1 MRARPFGPDR
11 LNVPVIG
18 FGTWH
23 LELTDR
29 NAAIEAIY
37 RAVEA
42 GMTHIDTAELYGGGE
57 VENLLGFALEGIR
70 ERVFLASKVLPEHA
84 SFEGVLNACE
94 RSLTRLRTNYIDL
107 YMLHW
112 AGDHPLEDTIR
123 AFETL
128 VDSGQVRM
136 WGVSNFD
143 EELMREVVRIAP
155 GRCACNQVLYHLR
168 ERNIEHG
175 VIPFCVEND
184 IAVVGYSPFGS
195 GRFPAE
201 TAPGYDVLADV
212 ARARGATP
220 HQVALAFLTRLDGT
234 FTIPKAA
241 RLDHVWEN
249 ARAGDL
255 KLAPEELRRLDEAFP
270 RGPRRPGIAML

>member
-1 MRARPFGPDR
+1 MRTRPFGPGR
-11 LNVPVIG
+11 VHVPVIG
-18 FGTWH
+18 YGTWH
-23 LELTDR
+23 LEQADR

-70 ERVFLASKVLPEHA
+70 DRVFLASKVLPEHA
-84 SFEGVLNACE
+84 SYEGVLNACE
-94 RSLTRLRTNYIDL
+94 RSLTRMRTHYIDL

-112 AGDHPLEDTIR
+112 FDGHPLEDTIR
-123 AFETL
+123 AMEAL
-128 VDSGQVRM
+128 VDAGQVRM

-143 EELMREVVRIAP
+143 EELLREVVRIAP

-168 ERNIEHG
+168 DRNIEHA
-175 VIPFCVEND
+175 VLPFCQEND

-195 GRFPAE
+195 GKFPAP
-201 TAPGYDVLADV
+201 TAPGYDALEAV
-212 ARARGATP
+212 ARAHGATP
-220 HQVALAFLTRLDGT
+220 HQVALAFLTRLEGT

-241 RLDHVWEN
+241 KLEHVWEN
-249 ARAGDL
+249 AKAGDL
-255 KLAPEELRRLDEAFP
+255 ELSSDDLRRLESAFP
-270 RGPRRPGIAML
+270 RGPHRPGISML